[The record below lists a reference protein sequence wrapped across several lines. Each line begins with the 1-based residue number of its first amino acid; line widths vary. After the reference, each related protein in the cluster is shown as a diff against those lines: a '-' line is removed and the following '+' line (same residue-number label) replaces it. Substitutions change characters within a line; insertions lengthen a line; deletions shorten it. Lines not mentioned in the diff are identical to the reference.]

1 MSYGAVAGIFFILS
15 AMALALFYKTAD
27 FRWRTVALWL
37 YVIGV
42 ITGAAGAVWAF
53 LR

>member
-15 AMALALFYKTAD
+15 AMALELFFIRGD
-27 FRWRTVALWL
+27 IRWRTVALWL

-42 ITGAAGAVWAF
+42 ITGAAGAVWM
-53 LR
+53 LIK

>member
-1 MSYGAVAGIFFILS
+1 MSYGAVAGVFFILS
-15 AMALALFYKTAD
+15 AMALELFFIRSD
-27 FRWRTVALWL
+27 VRWRTVSLWL